1 MDVLLHY
8 IAPFFGIL
16 LGLIVIHEAG
26 HYVTAKLFGV
36 RVLEAGIGLPPR
48 IWGFRYRDT
57 DYTLNA
63 LPLGAFVRMLGEE
76 DPEAQEDGEALRVP
90 GEMNPQ
96 SLAAQPKWKRT
107 IIIGSG
113 AFLNLIVAIVL
124 FSLSLMIPKDISNS
138 GVVVAEVI
146 PDSPAANAGLQP
158 NDEIVEVN
166 GRDVRNAQEA
176 VYLVRLNQGS
186 EVNFTVRREDPR
198 TGAEIVKIENVYA
211 RWDPPEVTDE
221 CGVTESQGMTG
232 IRLSPKNY
240 FNGSWTAEEL
250 VDLEDANKDAYAEHK
265 QDIAE
270 GSPGYCYGPADY
282 GFVGYTQA
290 QCDALDPADRDAAL
304 ALKQELFAEA
314 ASDCYLFRPSP
325 PVEVPLVRISEPPW
339 EAIPNGVRLSFESI
353 ILTRNQVWTMI
364 RGFSDAPVTG
374 PVGIAQATGEV
385 VEQAGWRYLIEFSAA
400 ISMSLAILNFL
411 PIPMVDGGRL
421 AFIFIEFIR
430 GGRRISPQR
439 EAMVHFVGFAAMIL
453 LFFVI
458 SYFDIIRIIRGDS
471 LLQ

>member
-16 LGLIVIHEAG
+16 LGLIVIHEAA
-26 HYVTAKLFGV
+26 HYVTAKMFGV

-48 IWGFRYRDT
+48 IWGFRHKDT
-57 DYTLNA
+57 EYTLNA
-63 LPLGAFVRMLGEE
+63 LPVGAFVRMLGEE
-76 DPEAQEDGEALRVP
+76 DPEAQEEGDEPRAP

-113 AFLNLIVAIVL
+113 AFLNLIVAIAL
-124 FSLSLMIPKDISNS
+124 FSLSLMIPKDISNA

-146 PDSPAANAGLQP
+146 PDSPAARAGLQP
-158 NDEIVEVN
+158 NDEIIEVN

-186 EVNFTVRREDPR
+186 EVDFTVRREDPR
-198 TGAEIVKIENVYA
+198 TGAEIVHIDNVYA

-232 IRLSPKNY
+232 IRLSPKNS
-240 FNGSWTAEEL
+240 FNGSWTADEL
-250 VDLEDANKDAYAEHK
+250 VDLEDANRDAYAEHK
-265 QDIAE
+265 KDIAP
-270 GSPGYCYGPADY
+270 GSPGYCYSPAEF

-290 QCDALDPADRDAAL
+290 QCDALDPADREAAL
-304 ALKQELFAEA
+304 ALKRDLFAEA
-314 ASDCYLFRPSP
+314 ASDCYLFQPSP
-325 PVEVPLVRISEPPW
+325 PVEIPLVRISEPPW
-339 EAIPNGVRLSFESI
+339 EAIPHGVRLSFESI
-353 ILTRNQVWTMI
+353 ILTRNQVWAMI
-364 RGFSDAPVTG
+364 RGFSDTPVTG

>member
-1 MDVLLHY
+1 M
-8 IAPFFGIL
+8 

-48 IWGFRYRDT
+48 IWGFRYKDT

-63 LPLGAFVRMLGEE
+63 IPVGAFVRMLGEE
-76 DPEAQEDGEALRVP
+76 DPEAHEDGVDTLAP
-90 GEMNPQ
+90 GELNPA

-107 IIIGSG
+107 IIIGAG
-113 AFLNLIVAIVL
+113 AFLNLVVAVLL
-124 FSLSLMIPKDISNS
+124 FSISLMIPKDISNA
-138 GVVVAEVI
+138 GAVVDEVI
-146 PDSPAANAGLQP
+146 HNSPAEAAGLLP
-158 NDEIVEVN
+158 GDEIIEVN
-166 GRDVRNAQEA
+166 GREIRNSQEA
-176 VYLVRLNQGS
+176 IYLVRLNQGS
-186 EVNFTVRREDPR
+186 RVDFTVRRENAQI
-198 TGAEIVKIENVYA
+198 GSVGGSEIVHIDNVYA

-221 CGVTESQGMTG
+221 CGVTTSQGMTG
-232 IRLSPKNY
+232 IRLSPKNS
-240 FNGSWTAEEL
+240 FNGSWTADEL
-250 VDLEDANKDAYAEHK
+250 ADLESDNKKAYADHK
-265 QDIAE
+265 KDIAP
-270 GSPGYCYGPADY
+270 GSAGYCYSPAEY

-290 QCDALDPADRDAAL
+290 QCDGLDPADRTEAL

-314 ASDCYLFRPSP
+314 ASDCYVFRPSP
-325 PVEVPLVRISEPPW
+325 PQEVPLISVSEPPW
-339 EAIPNGVRLSFESI
+339 EAIPHGARLSFESI
-353 ILTRNQVWTMI
+353 ILTRNQVWAMI
-364 RGFSDAPVTG
+364 RGFNDSPVTG

-385 VEQAGWRYLIEFSAA
+385 VEQAGWRYLIEFAAA

-453 LFFVI
+453 LFVVI
-458 SYFDIIRIIRGDS
+458 SYFDIARIIRGDS